1 MQLISSRIV
10 PFIDTQSL
18 ESGQAREVLFR
29 DRRGFVLYLSDGD
42 PSRDA
47 EERVIALELREA
59 LIWAERSIARSGGLL
74 ELTENRAASRSTSL

>member
-59 LIWAERSIARSGGLL
+59 LIWLNE
-74 ELTENRAASRSTSL
+74 ASHDQGAFWS